1 MGKRARKTAMRTRC
15 WMKRNGNVRFE
26 CFCVRSSALRLPLSR
41 LRRARVAFARAL
53 VDSHFTLEHGRRA
66 FVGGRGDWR
75 KHLSSNGAFVSP
87 CVRIDR
93 SSISILLGSLAALSS
108 LLVSSSHRFIII
120 IVYLPL
126 NSSTFFTSFTKR
138 RLEDFLQAETS
149 FRKSPSRRR
158 VEDCR

>member
-1 MGKRARKTAMRTRC
+1 MFSLNVSAFDRAR
-15 WMKRNGNVRFE
+15 
-26 CFCVRSSALRLPLSR
+26 CVFLYLVCVEREWLLRARWSILILRL
-41 LRRARVAFARAL
+41 
-53 VDSHFTLEHGRRA
+53 RA

-75 KHLSSNGAFVSP
+75 KHLSSNGAFVSL

-93 SSISILLGSLAALSS
+93 SSISILLGLLAALSS

-120 IVYLPL
+120 IVLLTSHLL
-126 NSSTFFTSFTKR
+126 NLFYFFH

>member
-1 MGKRARKTAMRTRC
+1 MGKRARKTAMRMRC
-15 WMKRNGNVRFE
+15 WMKRNGNIRFE

-41 LRRARVAFARAL
+41 LRRARVARAL

-75 KHLSSNGAFVSP
+75 KHLSSNGAFVSL

-120 IVYLPL
+120 VVLLTSHLL
-126 NSSTFFTSFTKR
+126 NLFYFFH

>member
-1 MGKRARKTAMRTRC
+1 MGKRARKTAMRMRC

-53 VDSHFTLEHGRRA
+53 VDSHFTLEG
-66 FVGGRGDWR
+66 FCGWEKGDWR
-75 KHLSSNGAFVSP
+75 KHLSSNGAFVSL

-120 IVYLPL
+120 IVSLTSHLL
-126 NSSTFFTSFTKR
+126 NLFYFFH